1 MVNYYKSDLSKIIR
15 YDLFNY
21 SVLHALSKEKI
32 HMFFVLLYLGVSFI
46 VISCSKGEWPR
57 PSVPLKKQR
66 EQWQMTK
73 WEILISF

>member
-1 MVNYYKSDLSKIIR
+1 MVNYYKSDLSKIRR

-46 VISCSKGEWPR
+46 VISCSKGE
-57 PSVPLKKQR
+57 
-66 EQWQMTK
+66 
-73 WEILISF
+73 

>member
-32 HMFFVLLYLGVSFI
+32 HMFFLLYLGVSFI
-46 VISCSKGEWPR
+46 VISCSIGE
-57 PSVPLKKQR
+57 
-66 EQWQMTK
+66 
-73 WEILISF
+73 

>member
-21 SVLHALSKEKI
+21 SVLHVHALSKEKI

-46 VISCSKGEWPR
+46 VISCSKGE
-57 PSVPLKKQR
+57 
-66 EQWQMTK
+66 
-73 WEILISF
+73 